1 MARIIKPTR
10 IIKHLKYLKPM
21 KLYKLARDTGKNMI
35 SCDLGEG
42 KTGIILHLHG
52 SLKVLPFRSSDPL
65 KEPFLVLRH
74 DQMNPVQ
81 IATKLSELAD
91 HYGAVGFYM
100 GFPADSCY
108 MQNPNNGR
116 GVKEAL
122 FDIDQTR
129 ILAGKIITFVNEK
142 NSSKKALRKLK
153 EYNPNLRKSYLKQFF
168 QREGKP
174 SILKRLGTYVMKTV
188 EELLAE
194 SKSENGYAIMVEEDR
209 EIGSCGQFLPEYGE
223 SELGAEYQNDKDI
236 PMELLDDKG
245 LENGNNMGEEVSNGS
260 LAKFETEH
268 RNGQNGEAKDT
279 SAGLDSEPNKK
290 THVLEGLQF

>member
-1 MARIIKPTR
+1 
-10 IIKHLKYLKPM
+10 
-21 KLYKLARDTGKNMI
+21 MI

-65 KEPFLVLRH
+65 KEPFLVLWH

-91 HYGAVGFYM
+91 HYEAVGFYM

-168 QREGKP
+168 QSTFAEK
-174 SILKRLGTYVMKTV
+174 SFTMAESGTLSDDK
-188 EELLAE
+188 EDELAE
-194 SKSENGYAIMVEEDR
+194 DYLEWVA
-209 EIGSCGQFLPEYGE
+209 
-223 SELGAEYQNDKDI
+223 
-236 PMELLDDKG
+236 KG
-245 LENGNNMGEEVSNGS
+245 LG
-260 LAKFETEH
+260 F
-268 RNGQNGEAKDT
+268 
-279 SAGLDSEPNKK
+279 
-290 THVLEGLQF
+290 